1 MSIEELKQVMN
12 IINEKAKN
20 TEWWI
25 EKIENIRWD
34 LDKENAKKIY
44 NLIVTYYW
52 GRKHINAKD
61 WQEKNEKDVESKIQ
75 MYKLP
80 AYLNKDDAEII
91 KEFMKNAARDAY
103 KFFCSRIRKELR
115 MIFFY
120 NFWKTYFKEIQE
132 KANHEEDR
140 EIIFH
145 QIYEYFFA
153 NLDPQQKYIQENRAM
168 LNVFSWFIQRQKV
181 IYENQQAT
189 LEVLNTLESKKEPE
203 EEPTEIIENGEIIG
217 EPGKYHDHSRQENI
231 VMEDGTDD
239 GNETNTTMI
248 TENKEVEKEEEIDV
262 QDKYHKWFDETI
274 KMPWTVFP
282 TETDH

>member
-145 QIYEYFFA
+145 QIYEYF
-153 NLDPQQKYIQENRAM
+153 
-168 LNVFSWFIQRQKV
+168 
-181 IYENQQAT
+181 
-189 LEVLNTLESKKEPE
+189 LEYTSIF
-203 EEPTEIIENGEIIG
+203 T
-217 EPGKYHDHSRQENI
+217 
-231 VMEDGTDD
+231 
-239 GNETNTTMI
+239 
-248 TENKEVEKEEEIDV
+248 
-262 QDKYHKWFDETI
+262 
-274 KMPWTVFP
+274 
-282 TETDH
+282 